1 MSKKIINDRRLAQL
15 LDKYR
20 ECDKK
25 AQLNDYIVS
34 VVTECALLCTAEL
47 HIRVLNEF
55 KFMLENL
62 AKELEV

>member
-1 MSKKIINDRRLAQL
+1 MSKKMINDKRLAQL
-15 LDKYR
+15 LDKYK

-25 AQLNDYIVS
+25 PQLNEYIIS

-62 AKELEV
+62 AKELEL